1 MARDI
6 FKSMSLFTPKEALQ
20 VSAAQ
25 GQTLEL
31 VKQSSQSWRSTQ
43 AAKLKLA
50 QKGPYL
56 IHVRMGSDTCRLAFS
71 SSVLVTLPSMQP
83 TCYY

>member
-20 VSAAQ
+20 VSAAAAQ
-25 GQTLEL
+25 GQKLEL
-31 VKQSSQSWRSTQ
+31 VKQSSQSRHSTQ

-50 QKGPYL
+50 QRGPYL
-56 IHVRMGSDTCRLAFS
+56 IHVRSANGQRHM
-71 SSVLVTLPSMQP
+71 
-83 TCYY
+83 

>member
-25 GQTLEL
+25 GQKLEL
-31 VKQSSQSWRSTQ
+31 VKQSSQSRHSTQ
-43 AAKLKLA
+43 AAKVKLA
-50 QKGPYL
+50 QSKGGL
-56 IHVRMGSDTCRLAFS
+56 T
-71 SSVLVTLPSMQP
+71 
-83 TCYY
+83 

>member
-25 GQTLEL
+25 GQKLEL
-31 VKQSSQSWRSTQ
+31 VKQSSQSRHSTQ
-43 AAKLKLA
+43 AGKTQAVCG
-50 QKGPYL
+50 KGGL
-56 IHVRMGSDTCRLAFS
+56 T
-71 SSVLVTLPSMQP
+71 
-83 TCYY
+83 

>member
-20 VSAAQ
+20 VSGAAQ
-25 GQTLEL
+25 GQKLEL
-31 VKQSSQSWRSTQ
+31 VKQSSQSRHSTQ

-50 QKGPYL
+50 VAKGALLNPRAKCEWAAT
-56 IHVRMGSDTCRLAFS
+56 HVD
-71 SSVLVTLPSMQP
+71 
-83 TCYY
+83 